1 MLSRTASAIVAGLAT
16 LALAGCGSAEPP
28 KPPPPPPP
36 QPPEISVPAF
46 SEDGGASC
54 SKVSGLSNCV
64 PWSQPEPENLPWEQI
79 VAVRDQQVSGFA
91 VGPAYL
97 CGLVPDTL
105 LRTLAGPHAVRVL
118 DGTTCVLSSTDGPG
132 WVTSAQGQVQGRVE
146 FGDQAVT
153 TPSTSI
159 GGRPAAVDP
168 PVDSA
173 DRTHRSGVI
182 TASDGTPLRVTL
194 DITQVTADPARADDH
209 WKKLAEQV
217 AAATNR

>member
-97 CGLVPDTL
+97 CGLVPDTSAHAG
-105 LRTLAGPHAVRVL
+105 RPPCGAGPGRDDVRALVHGRPRL
-118 DGTTCVLSSTDGPG
+118 GHLGAGPG
-132 WVTSAQGQVQGRVE
+132 SGARGVWRPGGDDAEHVDRWPPGR
-146 FGDQAVT
+146 GR
-153 TPSTSI
+153 STR
-159 GGRPAAVDP
+159 G
-168 PVDSA
+168 
-173 DRTHRSGVI
+173 
-182 TASDGTPLRVTL
+182 
-194 DITQVTADPARADDH
+194 
-209 WKKLAEQV
+209 
-217 AAATNR
+217 